1 MAYRDLEFLAAEMR
15 CLSIAFGASM
25 NLKYYVMEMGN
36 IANVIDT
43 YDGNNAFIQ
52 EKNKKTLQFL
62 ESK

>member
-1 MAYRDLEFLAAEMR
+1 
-15 CLSIAFGASM
+15 M